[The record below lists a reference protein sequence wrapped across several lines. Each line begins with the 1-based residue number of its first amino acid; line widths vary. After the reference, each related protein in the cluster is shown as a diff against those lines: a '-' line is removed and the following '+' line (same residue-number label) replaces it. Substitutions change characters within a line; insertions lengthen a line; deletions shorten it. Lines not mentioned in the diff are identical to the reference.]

1 MFLGVFFF
9 RLLDLG
15 FSLLFFLPLVNYSCH
30 VVGLQLFIVKV
41 TNEQMTLPPGALTA
55 GVKLQLYEENSSQ
68 LIDSLAVFDCTLEA
82 GDS

>member
-1 MFLGVFFF
+1 
-9 RLLDLG
+9 
-15 FSLLFFLPLVNYSCH
+15 
-30 VVGLQLFIVKV
+30 
-41 TNEQMTLPPGALTA
+41 MTLPPGALTA